1 MKTNTAQKLN
11 SYLLNIAEDNNVDY
25 AAVMAGRKFTIEP
38 TVQQKLETAVLES
51 SEFLG
56 MINVITVDDQM
67 GQTLKIG
74 VSGPIASRT
83 NTNANDRQTKSIHT
97 LAENSYFCSQTNFD
111 SHITYA
117 ELDAWAK
124 FPDFAARVGNVKAQ
138 RIALDRIMIGFNG
151 EKAEKETNITTYPLL
166 QDVNKGW
173 LQLVKE
179 KAPEK
184 VMKEEHSGTNTIEI
198 GTNKT
203 YANLDALVFSMKED
217 FIAAQYR
224 NDSKLV
230 AIMSSDL
237 LADKYFPLINDSQA
251 TEQLA
256 ADTIISQKRV
266 GGLRAV
272 SVPFFPK
279 GTVLVT
285 SLDNLSI
292 YVQEGKMRRAIIDN
306 PRRDR
311 IEDFLS
317 SNEAYVVENYDAI
330 ALATNIKIIDAPAKK
345 QD

>member
-1 MKTNTAQKLN
+1 MKQTTSQQFKQ
-11 SYLLNIAEDNNVDY
+11 YLGNVASDN
-25 AAVMAGRKFTIEP
+25 AVEFSEIFAGKQFDIEP

-56 MINVITVDDQM
+56 MINVITVDEQA
-67 GQTLKIG
+67 GQALQLG

-83 NTNANDRQTKSIHT
+83 NTNIKDRETKTIHSLT
-97 LAENSYFCSQTNFD
+97 DNSFLCSQTNFD

-311 IEDFLS
+311 IEDLLS
-317 SNEAYVVENYDAI
+317 SNEAYVVENYDAV
-330 ALATNIKIIDAPAKK
+330 ALATNITIVDAPAKK